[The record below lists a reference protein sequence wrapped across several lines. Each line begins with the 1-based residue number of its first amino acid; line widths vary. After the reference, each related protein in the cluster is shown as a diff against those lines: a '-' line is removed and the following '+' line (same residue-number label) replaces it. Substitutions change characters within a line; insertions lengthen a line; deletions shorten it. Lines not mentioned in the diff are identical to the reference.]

1 MTEERT
7 GYTTR
12 DVTTLSNAQL
22 IEEALQSGYTSGF
35 YAAAQGAAS
44 LLHIEARNRR
54 NATFAEI
61 KRRLAQAERLAE
73 ALCALID
80 HRDGEYYDN
89 ILSSRDLVLLE
100 RIKRAL
106 TAPGRARRNDVAE
119 ERAPH
124 GGPPPIIEHS
134 DPALDE
140 LIWAAHD
147 TGYYAGRRRN
157 GDQLLHAAR
166 LEQRDIAWQ
175 AMSQRLAQA
184 ERLAEVAQI
193 ITHATMYNGV
203 YEVSAADMGNLHKAL
218 AAWQGKE
225 E

>member
-73 ALCALID
+73 
-80 HRDGEYYDN
+80 
-89 ILSSRDLVLLE
+89 
-100 RIKRAL
+100 
-106 TAPGRARRNDVAE
+106 
-119 ERAPH
+119 
-124 GGPPPIIEHS
+124 
-134 DPALDE
+134 
-140 LIWAAHD
+140 
-147 TGYYAGRRRN
+147 
-157 GDQLLHAAR
+157 
-166 LEQRDIAWQ
+166 
-175 AMSQRLAQA
+175 
-184 ERLAEVAQI
+184 VAQI